1 MIRAAVMQD
10 VSKIADLFYKS
21 MPSPW
26 KFEDIKSAL
35 SSPSMSAWVLEEN
48 DLLKCAVLLQVCLDE
63 AEILSI
69 ATDPSERRKGH
80 AKNLLSYVLR
90 ELGQETNVF
99 LEVREKNENA
109 IHFYESMHFSVYG
122 MRKGYYKSPPD
133 NAVLM
138 KLSKI

>member
-1 MIRAAVMQD
+1 MIRAVTSAD

-26 KFEDIKSAL
+26 KAEDIEGVIT
-35 SSPSMSAWVLEEN
+35 SPTMVGWVLEEN
-48 DLLKCAVLLQVCLDE
+48 DAIKCAILLQICLDE

-69 ATDPSERRKGH
+69 ATDPAERRKGY
-80 AKNLLSYVLR
+80 AKALLSYVLR
-90 ELGQETNVF
+90 ELGQEVNVF

-109 IHFYESMHFSVYG
+109 IRFYESMHFSVYG
-122 MRKGYYKSPPD
+122 MRKGYYKSPSD
-133 NAVLM
+133 NAILM